1 MSNQPVRKIKR
12 KSQDKQVMTTAVNN
26 LFSQIIPKKTEESSK
41 PVVHQPSITFATKLQ
56 PASRCKSALHG
67 HKAKSRRTIKLQT
80 KTMDSDIKIYTD
92 ATEFSGIT
100 SAGITNSKDVGDRQ
114 SLLNQYKAV
123 QINTLSQDAA
133 THQSSRKQLKEFV

>member
-1 MSNQPVRKIKR
+1 
-12 KSQDKQVMTTAVNN
+12 
-26 LFSQIIPKKTEESSK
+26 
-41 PVVHQPSITFATKLQ
+41 
-56 PASRCKSALHG
+56 
-67 HKAKSRRTIKLQT
+67 
-80 KTMDSDIKIYTD
+80 MDSDIKIYTD